1 MEADL
6 YSLLDSDWA
15 AWRRRTS
22 ATRALARWQAFEP
35 ALRQVSTLQ
44 ELMAV
49 FENRTILDT
58 RDEMLLALIAL
69 APGDCDAHRAVLQ
82 ILRPG
87 LIALTTRAMSWWGW
101 EDASSAVVAAAVDRI
116 SRYPKYRAHRVAANL
131 LGDVWHSVW
140 AQRKLELRRR
150 AGSTEE
156 PLGLESAELVAA
168 SSEPGHGDEVMALI
182 EEAVLRQRISPDD
195 GRLVAMHRVAGYT
208 NVELGR
214 MEGKQAC
221 TIRKRRAAAEAE
233 IAALAVA

>member
-15 AWRRRTS
+15 AWRRRPS
-22 ATRALARWQAFEP
+22 AARALARWQASEP
-35 ALRQVSTLQ
+35 AIRQVSTLD

-82 ILRPG
+82 IVRPG
-87 LIALTTRAMSWWGW
+87 LIALTGRATPWWGW
-101 EDASSAVVAAAVDRI
+101 EDASSAVMAAAVDRI
-116 SRYPKYRAHRVAANL
+116 SRYPKYRANRVAANL

-140 AQRKLELRRR
+140 AQRQLELRRR
-150 AGSTEE
+150 AGCTEE
-156 PLGLESAELVAA
+156 PLSLESADLVAA
-168 SSEPGHGDEVMALI
+168 SSDPGHGDEVMALI
-182 EEAVLRQRISPDD
+182 EEAVRRQRISPDD
-195 GRLVAMHRVAGYT
+195 GRLVALHRVAGYT

-221 TIRKRRAAAEAE
+221 TIRKRRVAAEAE